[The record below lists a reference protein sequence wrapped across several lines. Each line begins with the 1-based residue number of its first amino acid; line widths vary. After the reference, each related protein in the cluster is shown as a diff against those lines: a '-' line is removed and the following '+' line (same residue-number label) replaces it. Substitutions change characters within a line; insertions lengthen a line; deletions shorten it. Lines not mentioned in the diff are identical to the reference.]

1 MARGAESWCV
11 QITALPQAG
20 VLCRASE
27 MGARERCSRW
37 IDGQR
42 RGELA
47 VLGEL
52 GWEVDE
58 RWLRAR
64 SGEERSVPGDDV
76 AWAAGRWSVGGG
88 GDEVVGFVG
97 VVGVGVAGRG
107 LGGRGRR
114 RDGRR
119 IQVLCGYHCLDGLCE
134 IWILFDGDA
143 RVRMY

>member
-20 VLCRASE
+20 VHCRASE
-27 MGARERCSRW
+27 MGARERCGRW

-76 AWAAGRWSVGGG
+76 AWAGGRWSVGGG
-88 GDEVVGFVG
+88 G
-97 VVGVGVAGRG
+97 G

-119 IQVLCGYHCLDGLCE
+119 IRVLCGYHCLDGLCE

-143 RVRMY
+143 RVRVY